1 MTREEVKKILMIIE
15 SAYPNYKPP
24 NKTNAIDVWNLM
36 LEEYTYQQVSVALK
50 SYILSDTAGFP
61 PSIGQ
66 LVGKLQTIQNP
77 NPHLNE
83 MEAWGLVSK
92 ALRNGTYGADEEFAK
107 LPELVQKAVGSAS
120 QLRNWATTDSDS
132 IENVVQ
138 SNFMRTYRGV
148 CSREN
153 EIMKMPT
160 EIKNMIKQNSK
171 QEAIDTKV
179 KAEIKLLDI
188 KNYEGVPMPE
198 NIKKQIEQMR
208 GEYND

>member
-1 MTREEVKKILMIIE
+1 MTRDEVKKILMIIE

-92 ALRNGTYGADEEFAK
+92 ALKNGTYGADEEFAK

-120 QLRNWATTDSDS
+120 QLRNWATTDSNS

-153 EIMKMPT
+153 EISKMPT
-160 EIKNMIKQNSK
+160 EIKNMITQNSK
-171 QEAIDTKV
+171 LEAIDTKT
-179 KAEIKLLDI
+179 KTEIKQLDV
-188 KNYEGVPMPE
+188 KNYDGVPMPE
-198 NIKKQIEQMR
+198 SIKKQIDLMKR
-208 GEYND
+208 GEK